1 MNKPIE
7 RHHWIARARTQAK
20 LARAFYAQ
28 AGSGGIITTGQQST
42 VTSAGVAP
50 PP

>member
-1 MNKPIE
+1 MNKPIA
-7 RHHWIARARTQAK
+7 RHHLIAGAKKQAK
-20 LARAFYAQ
+20 AARAFYAQ
-28 AGSGGIITTGQQST
+28 AGSGGIITTGQQAT